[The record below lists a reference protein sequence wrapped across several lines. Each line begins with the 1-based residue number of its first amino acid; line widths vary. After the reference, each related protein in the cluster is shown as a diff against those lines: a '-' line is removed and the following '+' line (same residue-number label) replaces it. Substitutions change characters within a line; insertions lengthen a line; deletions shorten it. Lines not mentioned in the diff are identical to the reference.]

1 MSTLVGFVDE
11 IDTAPTTRLNL
22 NDGSTWRT
30 VMEGSDFSPP
40 QLRRASSS
48 NMLADGDYISASAY
62 SNRVVTLRLQLVA
75 ASADAV
81 GEELQT
87 LARELDRPANLLRVW
102 RDGATE
108 PVFFRT
114 LRCAPDRIVEQLLT
128 HREVRLQLDADPFAY
143 GLKQTLTPTAI
154 SNDPATGCYLDIPY
168 PLGDVDT
175 PLYLDFT
182 APNVIAAGRRQS
194 SMAIRRRGTPGSA
207 PWIIQA
213 ESMTLGSNTTL
224 PGADATASGSGS
236 NYARSTSLPSTY
248 ATRLTSAV
256 FPSSPSVD
264 ARGKYRVLGR
274 FRKTSAGG
282 EVRVRLVISP
292 DGTTEITPDG
302 VGVVLTSDTVW
313 RWVEFP
319 VIQIPVGA
327 DPVTDGISGVDLAT
341 RGIIFKIQYALTAS
355 TSNIDC
361 DCLVLMPADDRYC
374 RVLWPSVSGPT
385 TMRLDSSARPKV
397 YGLGSSGET
406 YSTQIPALDGGGTP
420 MISPDAYNRLWF
432 LLDTGTTSTAGDAI
446 ANSTTVT
453 GFYWPRYVS
462 TNRPAFT

>member
-1 MSTLVGFVDE
+1 MSALVGFVDK
-11 IDTAPTTRLNL
+11 IDTSPTVRLNL
-22 NDGSTWRT
+22 NDGVTWRV
-30 VMEGSDFSPP
+30 VMQGSDFSPP
-40 QLRRASSS
+40 PLRRASSS

-62 SNRVVTLRLQLVA
+62 SNRVVTLKLQLTATDTDGVG
-75 ASADAV
+75 SA
-81 GEELQT
+81 LQT
-87 LARELDRPANLLRVW
+87 LGRELDRPTNLLRIW

-108 PVFFRT
+108 PLFFRT
-114 LRCAPDRIVEQLLT
+114 LRCAPDRITEQLT
-128 HREVRLQLDADPFAY
+128 TYREVVLQLDADPFAY

-182 APNVIAAGRRQS
+182 AGDVIAAGRRQS
-194 SMAIRRRGTPGSA
+194 SMAMRRRGTPGSA

-213 ESMTLGSNTTL
+213 ESMTRGTNTTL
-224 PGADATASGSGS
+224 PGADATASGAGS
-236 NYARSTSLPSTY
+236 NYARTTSLSSTY
-248 ATRLTSAV
+248 TTKLTSAV
-256 FPSSPSVD
+256 FPSSASVD

-274 FRKTSAGG
+274 FRKTSAAG

-302 VGVVLTSDTVW
+302 VGVVLTSDTTW

-319 VIQIPVGA
+319 VIQIPVGH
-327 DPVTDGISGVDLAT
+327 DPITDGISGIDLAT
-341 RGIIFKIQYALTAS
+341 RGIIVKIQYALTAS
-355 TSNIDC
+355 SSNIDC
-361 DCLVLMPADDRYC
+361 DCLVFMPADDRYA

-385 TMRLDSSARPKV
+385 TMRLDSSPRPKV

-406 YSTQIPALDGGGTP
+406 YSTEIPALDGGGTP
-420 MISPDAYNRLWF
+420 MISPDAYNRMWF

-446 ANSTTVT
+446 ANSTTVA
-453 GFYWPRYVS
+453 GFYWPRYIS